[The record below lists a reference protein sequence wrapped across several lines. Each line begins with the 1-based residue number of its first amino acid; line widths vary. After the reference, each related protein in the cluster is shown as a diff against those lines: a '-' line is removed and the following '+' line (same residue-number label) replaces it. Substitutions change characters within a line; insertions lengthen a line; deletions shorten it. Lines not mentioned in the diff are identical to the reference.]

1 MLLCI
6 IADDLDPSWM
16 ASVYMHWSV
25 ICFFAKGSI
34 INRVPMV
41 LIQEH
46 FMHAIMQRY
55 CIICVCLV
63 VHIETGLCVIS
74 AGEANP
80 LVALS
85 SVS

>member
-6 IADDLDPSWM
+6 IADDLDLSWM
-16 ASVYMHWSV
+16 ASVYVHWSV

-34 INRVPMV
+34 INSVPMV
-41 LIQEH
+41 LIQDH

-55 CIICVCLV
+55 HLCLPGCAY
-63 VHIETGLCVIS
+63 IETGLCLIS
-74 AGEANP
+74 PGEANP
-80 LVALS
+80 LVVLS